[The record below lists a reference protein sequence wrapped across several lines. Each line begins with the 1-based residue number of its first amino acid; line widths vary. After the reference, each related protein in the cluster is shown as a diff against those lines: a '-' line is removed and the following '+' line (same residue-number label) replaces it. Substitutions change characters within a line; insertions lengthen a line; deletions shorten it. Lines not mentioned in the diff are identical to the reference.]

1 MQIFFSCK
9 VSKHRTAHLT
19 RANFSSDP
27 FISKEKMFHVKNKR
41 LLIQSSHLSDM
52 NSEIAMGPLH
62 SFKKYLL
69 RVPHGTSLLGGHIWL
84 SHGNK

>member
-1 MQIFFSCK
+1 MMQTFFSCK

-27 FISKEKMFHVKNKR
+27 FISKEKMFQVKNKR
-41 LLIQSSHLSDM
+41 LLIRSSHLSDM
-52 NSEIAMGPLH
+52 NLEMAMGPPFPH

-69 RVPHGTSLLGGHIWL
+69 RVPHGTSLL
-84 SHGNK
+84 